1 MNFYVSFLNSIA
13 LKIVANNIKTV
24 WQLIGFFTVIFK
36 RFLFLL

>member
-13 LKIVANNIKTV
+13 LKIVANNIKNV
-24 WQLIGFFTVIFK
+24 WQLIGFFIFQ